1 MKEKQEGMDISILKL
16 EKLYFV
22 ILMFNCFCSD
32 WGNEM
37 LGLGETSTP
46 MNTKPA
52 LFRNLKEGDLL

>member
-1 MKEKQEGMDISILKL
+1 MDISILKL

-32 WGNEM
+32 QGNET
-37 LGLGETSTP
+37 LGLDETSTP

-52 LFRNLKEGDLL
+52 IFRDLKEGDLL